1 MSGCLIESMARY
13 IGQTVTIFTK
23 SGGLSGNG
31 FTGVLAGI
39 CDGCVKLITDIGAPP
54 ACPLGS
60 SCCGGFPEFLGGAGF
75 EGGRCGGACGGR
87 CGGACGGRCGGM
99 GRGGFGGWNWLG
111 SVTVIPCES
120 IASFTHNAI

>member
-1 MSGCLIESMARY
+1 MLASHYEKGGLTMSHGGCLIESMARY

-54 ACPLGS
+54 ACAVGS
-60 SCCGGFPEFLGGAGF
+60 KV
-75 EGGRCGGACGGR
+75 RCR
-87 CGGACGGRCGGM
+87 
-99 GRGGFGGWNWLG
+99 
-111 SVTVIPCES
+111 V
-120 IASFTHNAI
+120 